1 MDPLPVYPI
10 LAEVTEGL
18 RRSLRKT
25 IAWAVG
31 GLLMHA
37 PASLPQLA
45 LHLAACSGIQAGS
58 ALTRLYRLLHNPR
71 FREEALTARLLQLL
85 GRRLKHL
92 LLAVDWTE
100 WTRRRRCLVAAAAV
114 ARRALPVAVT
124 VAPAVSPLPSQN
136 RIEEAFLE
144 RLIASLRMC
153 GLKAVLVFDRGFAR
167 PGLMQFLQEHAGS
180 ALGWVIRLP
189 RCLGVVGR
197 RGRHRFLWRA
207 GLCGRA
213 RRSIWAGWSWARG
226 RRCACGWWGFGRAGG
241 TNRGG
246 WPPTWAGRWSG
257 WLPYMTDAWPSSRCS
272 GTRKAGGLER
282 G

>member
-1 MDPLPVYPI
+1 MDPIPVYPI
-10 LAEVTEGL
+10 LAELTEGF

-37 PASLPQLA
+37 SVSLPQLA
-45 LHLAACSGIQAGS
+45 LHLAACSGIRAGS

-71 FREEALTARLLQLL
+71 FREEVLTARLLQSL

-100 WTRRRRCLVAAAAV
+100 WPRRRRCLVAAAAV

-144 RLIASLRMC
+144 RLMASLRAH

-167 PGLMQFLQEHAGS
+167 PGLMQFLQERAGS
-180 ALGWVIRLP
+180 ALDWVIRLP
-189 RCLGVVGR
+189 RYWAWCGR
-197 RGRHRFLWRA
+197 RGRQRFLWPA
-207 GLCGRA
+207 GLCGRG
-213 RRSIWAGWSWARG
+213 RRWIWAGWSWVPG
-226 RRCACGWWGFGRAGG
+226 RRCACGWWDSGRAGG

-246 WPPTWAGRWSG
+246 WRPTCPGRW
-257 WLPYMTDAWPSSRCS
+257 PR
-272 GTRKAGGLER
+272 
-282 G
+282 